1 MAKKVPKCE
10 IKDLQVGESFLVK
23 CTDEMVAKQ
32 EMRTF
37 IWNRIRLSRV
47 KNKLVGWNLSAKY
60 SKDDKSF
67 VVMRL
72 N

>member
-1 MAKKVPKCE
+1 MAKKVQKFE
-10 IKDLQVGESFLVK
+10 IKDLEIGESFLVK

-47 KNKLVGWNLSAKY
+47 KNRLVGWRLSAKY